1 MTKIVSVFG
10 GSRPKAGDAAYE
22 EARTLGAALA
32 QRGWVVAT
40 GGYGG
45 VMEAASRGACETGG
59 HVIGV
64 TCRLIEEW
72 KGLRPNEWVREE
84 KKFATL
90 RDRLGHLVEFCD
102 AAIALPGG
110 IGTLSEVALTWSLLQ
125 TGEIQPKP
133 LVVVGKVWTETVATF
148 IRHAGGYLHP
158 GDERLV
164 LLADTVA
171 EAVTILQD
179 RLKGVGAAPSPGA

>member
-10 GSRPKAGDAAYE
+10 GSRPRPGDPAYE
-22 EARTLGAALA
+22 DARRLGVALA
-32 QRGWVVAT
+32 QAGWTVAT
-40 GGYGG
+40 GGYAG
-45 VMEAASRGACETGG
+45 VMEAASRGACEAGG

-64 TCRLIEEW
+64 TCGLIEEW
-72 KGLRPNEWVREE
+72 KGLRANQWVKEE

-125 TGEIQPKP
+125 TGEIAAKP
-133 LVVVGKVWTETVATF
+133 LIVVGRVWTETASTF
-148 IRHAGGYLHP
+148 IRHAEGYLHP
-158 GDERLV
+158 GDDQLV
-164 LLADTVA
+164 QLANTV
-171 EAVTILQD
+171 EDAVRFLVPAQ
-179 RLKGVGAAPSPGA
+179 K